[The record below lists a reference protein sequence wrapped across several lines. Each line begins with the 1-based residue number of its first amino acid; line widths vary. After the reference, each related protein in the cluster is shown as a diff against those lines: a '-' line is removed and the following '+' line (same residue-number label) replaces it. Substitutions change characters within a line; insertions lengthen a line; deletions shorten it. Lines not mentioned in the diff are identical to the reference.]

1 VEHIG
6 IDLGSR
12 ESQICVRQGDGA
24 IVEEKRWPTAQL
36 HTYLKRRPASRV
48 LLESSSEAFAVAD
61 MALAC
66 GHETKVIASIL
77 VRSLG
82 VGQRGIKND
91 VRDARAMSG
100 ASCRLELPSIH
111 IPSKRARE
119 LKAICG
125 SRDALVK
132 CRTKLVNTV
141 RSWMRTKLE
150 RVRSGA
156 TSTFSERVREKLLDS
171 SEGLPDHINGL
182 LLVLES
188 LNEQLKK
195 ADKELK
201 RIAEADEVCSRLMTV
216 PGVGP
221 VTAVRFAA
229 ALDRV
234 NRFRNAHELESYL
247 GLTPGENVTGFKGHR
262 TRLTKAGQPKVRWTL
277 VQAAWTAMRTRPH
290 DPMVKWAGEVA
301 KRRGRSI
308 AAVAL
313 ARKIAGILFAMWR
326 DGTSYNPAKGA
337 TLPPSSEADATA
349 A

>member
-12 ESQICVRQGDGA
+12 ESQICVRQENGT
-24 IVEEKRWPTAQL
+24 IVEEKRWPTAKL
-36 HTYLKRRPASRV
+36 HTYLKRRPPGRV

-61 MALAC
+61 ISLAC
-66 GHETKVIASIL
+66 GHETKVVASIL

-82 VGQRGIKND
+82 VGHRGIKND
-91 VRDARAMSG
+91 VRDARAMSE

-111 IPSKRARE
+111 ISSKRGRE

-125 SRDALVK
+125 SRDALVE

-150 RVRSGA
+150 SVRSGA
-156 TSTFSERVREKLLDS
+156 TPTFPDRVREKLLDS
-171 SEGLPDHINGL
+171 PDGVPGHIDGL
-182 LLVLES
+182 LLAIETLS
-188 LNEQLKK
+188 EQIKE

-201 RIAEADEVCSRLMTV
+201 RIAEADEICSRLMTL

-221 VTAVRFAA
+221 VTAVRFVAA
-229 ALDRV
+229 IDQV
-234 NRFRNAHELESYL
+234 DRFRNAHELESYL

-262 TRLTKAGQPKVRWTL
+262 TRITKAGQSKVRWTL

-290 DPMVKWAGEVA
+290 DPMAKWAGEVA
-301 KRRGRSI
+301 KRRGRRI

-313 ARKIAGILFAMWR
+313 ARKIAGILYAMWR
-326 DGTSYNPAKGA
+326 DGTSYKPAKA
-337 TLPPSSEADATA
+337 ASVPPTSEADAKA